1 MEGNYKVITVPLALK
16 GSGNYLLWSRLVK
29 TAIGRL
35 GLWSHIT
42 DEAPKPV
49 AKVGEGGEGDGDHV
63 AAAEKKWIQED
74 LMVLSV
80 LQGSL
85 EVHLLDAYSYC
96 ETPKHLWETLL
107 KTFGNTTNLS
117 RVFELKR
124 AINNLAQEEEEFSKH
139 LEKYRS
145 LWSELETLRPSTID
159 QETLMERREQD
170 QVFGLMLTL
179 NPAFGDV
186 IKHILRSPNLPSM
199 EEMCAQLQKEEGTLG
214 LFGGKGDVALSNK
227 AEAIQANKAAY
238 RGEERK
244 FSGNCDHC
252 KKPGHKRSQC
262 WILHPHLKPA
272 KFNKEREG
280 RAHLSAETSEA
291 GTSGTGSSDHAGESG
306 GRKNMEHEVIKK
318 SDIDALIKALKESSG
333 NTLRNT
339 LGYSYAA
346 HVLPRTCDKLLETFT
361 ADRMPRNEFTLLG
374 LISKLKLVSETPRN
388 HIAQGI
394 KPLII
399 DSGASHHMIS
409 DDSLIKNIEPAHG
422 HVMIANGDRIPI
434 RGVGDLK
441 LFNKDSKALYM
452 PEFTSNLLS
461 VKRCTND
468 LQCNVIFSP
477 NDVKFQDIESS
488 KLIGQGVT
496 KGDLYLL
503 EDISRISS
511 SSCLLSSVLSRGAS
525 WHSRLGHP
533 HVRALSLML
542 PGVLFKNND
551 CEACILGKHCKT
563 VFKRST
569 TIYDKCF
576 DLIHS
581 DVWTAPCLSRDNY
594 KYFVTFIDEKSKYT
608 WITLI
613 KTKDRVLDAFKNF
626 QSYVS
631 NQYNAKIKIF
641 RSDNGGEYTG
651 SAFKN
656 HLAQHGILHQTSCPY
671 TPQQNG
677 VAERKNRH
685 LMEVARSMMFQMS
698 VPKRFWSDAVITACY
713 LINRIPTR
721 ILEDKAPFEVLNN
734 NKPVL
739 DHLRVFGCIS
749 YVLVPGEIRNKLQAK
764 SIKAMIIGYS
774 TTQKGYKCFVPETRR
789 VLVSR
794 DVKFFEEK
802 SYYEDKDWKELE
814 GLSQPSDRATSLR
827 QILEGL
833 GIGMSQESNEDQSPD
848 VQEAEEPSH
857 LDHEGGNGTE
867 ELDESQGFAH
877 HPDEGGSEP
886 ETQENGQEGVG
897 LSEEGEEF
905 NSGSHHQGEQDQ
917 GDEEHHSEAQEPH
930 IQDEQVQVQEQPVLR
945 RSTRIRKDPSS
956 WVNTRVYYNAQAVE
970 DPSRV
975 VCSFAQYP
983 EEHCAFMVNLDE
995 NYIPRSYE
1003 EAIMD
1008 KEWKESVGAEAGAMI
1023 KNDTWYESE
1032 LPKGKKA
1039 VSSKWIFT
1047 IKYKADGKV
1056 ERKKSRLV
1064 ARGFTQTYGEDYI
1077 ETFAPVAKLHTI
1089 RIVLSLAVNLEWG
1102 LWQMD
1107 VKNAFLQGELE
1118 DEVYMHPPPGLE
1130 HLVKK
1135 GNVLRLKKAIY
1146 GLKQS
1151 PRAWY
1156 NKLSTTLNGR
1166 GFKKSELDHTLFTL
1180 TTPSG
1185 MIALLVYVDDI
1196 IITGSDKEGIIATK
1210 EFIKSMFE
1218 IKDLGEMKY
1227 FLGIEICRSKEGL
1240 FMSQRKYTLDL
1251 LKGAGAYGGKTA
1263 RMPMEDGYK
1272 VPREGEIEDSKPY
1285 QDPKLYRKLVG
1296 KLIYLTIT
1304 RPDICFAVNQ
1314 VSQHMQVPKEHHWR
1328 MVERILMYL
1337 NGSPD
1342 QGVWMGCNGSTEVV
1356 GYCDADWAGDRA
1368 DRRSTTGY
1376 CTFIGGNLV
1385 TWKSKKQKV
1394 VSCSSCEA
1402 EYRAMLKLTNELVW
1416 IKGILKHLE
1425 IDQATPM
1432 TMHCDNQAA
1441 IHIASNSVF
1450 HERTKHI
1457 EVDCHK
1463 VRQMI
1468 ILGVILP
1475 CYTRSEDQL
1484 ADVFT
1489 KAARHKTMESIHI
1502 RLGLIDLGKRRS

>member
-1 MEGNYKVITVPLALK
+1 MK
-16 GSGNYLLWSRLVK
+16 
-29 TAIGRL
+29 
-35 GLWSHIT
+35 
-42 DEAPKPV
+42 
-49 AKVGEGGEGDGDHV
+49 
-63 AAAEKKWIQED
+63 
-74 LMVLSV
+74 
-80 LQGSL
+80 
-85 EVHLLDAYSYC
+85 
-96 ETPKHLWETLL
+96 
-107 KTFGNTTNLS
+107 
-117 RVFELKR
+117 
-124 AINNLAQEEEEFSKH
+124 
-139 LEKYRS
+139 
-145 LWSELETLRPSTID
+145 
-159 QETLMERREQD
+159 
-170 QVFGLMLTL
+170 
-179 NPAFGDV
+179 
-186 IKHILRSPNLPSM
+186 
-199 EEMCAQLQKEEGTLG
+199 
-214 LFGGKGDVALSNK
+214 
-227 AEAIQANKAAY
+227 
-238 RGEERK
+238 
-244 FSGNCDHC
+244 
-252 KKPGHKRSQC
+252 
-262 WILHPHLKPA
+262 
-272 KFNKEREG
+272 
-280 RAHLSAETSEA
+280 
-291 GTSGTGSSDHAGESG
+291 
-306 GRKNMEHEVIKK
+306 
-318 SDIDALIKALKESSG
+318 
-333 NTLRNT
+333 
-339 LGYSYAA
+339 
-346 HVLPRTCDKLLETFT
+346 
-361 ADRMPRNEFTLLG
+361 
-374 LISKLKLVSETPRN
+374 
-388 HIAQGI
+388 
-394 KPLII
+394 
-399 DSGASHHMIS
+399 
-409 DDSLIKNIEPAHG
+409 
-422 HVMIANGDRIPI
+422 
-434 RGVGDLK
+434 
-441 LFNKDSKALYM
+441 
-452 PEFTSNLLS
+452 
-461 VKRCTND
+461 
-468 LQCNVIFSP
+468 
-477 NDVKFQDIESS
+477 
-488 KLIGQGVT
+488 
-496 KGDLYLL
+496 
-503 EDISRISS
+503 
-511 SSCLLSSVLSRGAS
+511 
-525 WHSRLGHP
+525 
-533 HVRALSLML
+533 
-542 PGVLFKNND
+542 
-551 CEACILGKHCKT
+551 
-563 VFKRST
+563 
-569 TIYDKCF
+569 
-576 DLIHS
+576 
-581 DVWTAPCLSRDNY
+581 
-594 KYFVTFIDEKSKYT
+594 
-608 WITLI
+608 
-613 KTKDRVLDAFKNF
+613 
-626 QSYVS
+626 
-631 NQYNAKIKIF
+631 
-641 RSDNGGEYTG
+641 
-651 SAFKN
+651 
-656 HLAQHGILHQTSCPY
+656 
-671 TPQQNG
+671 
-677 VAERKNRH
+677 
-685 LMEVARSMMFQMS
+685 
-698 VPKRFWSDAVITACY
+698 
-713 LINRIPTR
+713 
-721 ILEDKAPFEVLNN
+721 
-734 NKPVL
+734 
-739 DHLRVFGCIS
+739 VFGCLC
-749 YVLVPGEIRNKLQAK
+749 YVLVPGELRNKLEAR
-764 SIKAMIIGYS
+764 SRKAMFIGYS
-774 TTQKGYKCFVPETRR
+774 TTQKGYKCYDPEARR

-794 DVKFFEEK
+794 DVKFIEERGYYEEK
-802 SYYEDKDWKELE
+802 NQEDLRDLT
-814 GLSQPSDRATSLR
+814 SDKAGVLR
-827 QILEGL
+827 IILEGL
-833 GIGMSQESNEDQSPD
+833 GIKMNQDQSTRSGRPEESSNE
-848 VQEAEEPSH
+848 PSRAAQTPH
-857 LDHEGGNGTE
+857 LDH
-867 ELDESQGFAH
+867 
-877 HPDEGGSEP
+877 EGGSEP

-917 GDEEHHSEAQEPH
+917 GDEAQEPH
-930 IQDEQVQVQEQPVLR
+930 IQDEPVQVQEQPVLR
-945 RSTRIRKDPSS
+945 RSTRLRKDPST

-970 DPSRV
+970 HPSQA

-1047 IKYKADGKV
+1047 IN
-1056 ERKKSRLV
+1056 
-1064 ARGFTQTYGEDYI
+1064 
-1077 ETFAPVAKLHTI
+1077 
-1089 RIVLSLAVNLEWG
+1089 LAVNLGWG

-1130 HLVKK
+1130 HLVKR

-1296 KLIYLTIT
+1296 KLIYLTIS

-1394 VSCSSCEA
+1394 VSCSSAEV

-1425 IDQATPM
+1425 IIQATPM

-1463 VRQMI
+1463 VRQMM

-1489 KAARHKTMESIHI
+1489 KAARQKTMESIHI
-1502 RLGLIDLGKRRS
+1502 RLGLIDLSPKG

>member
-1 MEGNYKVITVPLALK
+1 MESGSKMKVAMTFK
-16 GSGNYLLWSRLVK
+16 GSNYLVWSRMVK
-29 TAIGRL
+29 TSVGSK
-35 GLWSHIT
+35 GLWKHIT
-42 DEAPKPV
+42 SGEAPKLITQ
-49 AKVGEGGEGDGDHV
+49 GGDKESV
-63 AAAEKKWIQED
+63 SEAEAEKWQQED
-74 LMVLSV
+74 MMVMSALHS
-80 LQGSL
+80 SL
-85 EVHLLDAYSYC
+85 EPSILDAYSYC
-96 ETPKHLWETLL
+96 ETAKELWETL
-107 KTFGNTTNLS
+107 KKVYGNTSNLS
-117 RVFELKR
+117 RVFEVKKSL
-124 AINNLAQEEEEFSKH
+124 NDLTQEDMEFTRH
-139 LEKYRS
+139 LGRFRT
-145 LWSELETLRPSTID
+145 LWSELEMLRPSTTD
-159 QETLMERREQD
+159 PELLNERREQD
-170 QVFGLMLTL
+170 KVFGLLLTL
-179 NPAFGDV
+179 NPSYSGL
-186 IKHILRSPNLPSM
+186 IQHMLRAEKLPDL
-199 EEMCAQLQKEEGTLG
+199 EDACAQIQKEQGSIG
-214 LFGGKGDVALSNK
+214 LFGGKGDLSLAN
-227 AEAIQANKAAY
+227 AARTDHEEIPQANKAAHGKY
-238 RGEERK
+238 EDRK
-244 FSGNCDHC
+244 FNGNCDHC
-252 KKPGHKRSQC
+252 KKHGHKKSQC
-262 WILHPHLKPA
+262 WILPPHLKPA
-272 KFNKEREG
+272 KFMKEREA
-280 RAHLSAETSEA
+280 RAHASD
-291 GTSGTGSSDHAGESG
+291 GTSGAGSSSRGAEGEGREGDGKALVTYSG
-306 GRKNMEHEVIKK
+306 APNIRGNDQDFIRRSEM
-318 SDIDALIKALKESSG
+318 DALIKMLKENG
-333 NTLRNT
+333 NTH
-339 LGYSYAA
+339 GYSFGASMIA
-346 HVLPRTCDKLLETFT
+346 KTIETSSCV
-361 ADRMPRNEFTLLG
+361 ADIARMDRVKSNKHARHEYTFARNA
-374 LISKLKLVSETPRN
+374 RMN
-388 HIAQGI
+388 HELNAFRSPLNLCHNASSIT
-394 KPLII
+394 KPLIV

-409 DDSLIKNIEPAHG
+409 DTNLIKDIEPTSG
-422 HVMIANGDRIPI
+422 HVMIANGDKIPI
-434 RGVGDLK
+434 RGIGNLK
-441 LFNKDSKALYM
+441 LFDKNTRAFYM

-461 VKRCTND
+461 VKKCTTD
-468 LQCNVIFSP
+468 LNCNVIFSP

-488 KLIGQGVT
+488 HLIGKGIT
-496 KGDLYLL
+496 KGELYLL
-503 EDISRISS
+503 EELDPVSNYNCSFTTASS
-511 SSCLLSSVLSRGAS
+511 LN
-525 WHSRLGHP
+525 
-533 HVRALSLML
+533 
-542 PGVLFKNND
+542 KD
-551 CEACILGKHCKT
+551 CEACILGKHCKN
-563 VFKRST
+563 VFPNST
-569 TIYDKCF
+569 SVYDKCF

-581 DVWTAPCLSRDNY
+581 DVWTAPCISRANH

-608 WITLI
+608 WLTLI
-613 KTKDRVLDAFKNF
+613 PSKDRVIDAFKNF
-626 QSYVS
+626 QAYVT
-631 NQYNAKIKIF
+631 NHYNAKIKIF
-641 RSDNGGEYTG
+641 RSDNGGEYT
-651 SAFKN
+651 SYAFKS
-656 HLAQHGILHQTSCPY
+656 HLEHHGILHQTSCPY

-685 LMEVARSMMFQMS
+685 LMEVARSMMFQAN
-698 VPKRFWSDAVITACY
+698 VPKRFWSDAVATACY
-713 LINRIPTR
+713 LINRIPTKV
-721 ILEDKAPFEVLNN
+721 LKDQAPFEVLNKH
-734 NKPVL
+734 KPSV
-739 DHLRVFGCIS
+739 DHLRVFGCLCF
-749 YVLVPGEIRNKLQAK
+749 VLVPGELRNKLDAR
-764 SIKAMIIGYS
+764 STKAMFIGYS
-774 TTQKGYKCFVPETRR
+774 TTQKGYKCYDSDTRR
-789 VLVSR
+789 VLISR
-794 DVKFFEEK
+794 DVKFIEARG
-802 SYYEDKDWKELE
+802 YYEERNQEELKDLTSDKA
-814 GLSQPSDRATSLR
+814 GALR
-827 QILEGL
+827 LILEGL
-833 GIGMSQESNEDQSPD
+833 GIKMNQDPNVGSRNQHESSPAPVEANQSP
-848 VQEAEEPSH
+848 H
-857 LDHEGGNGTE
+857 LGREGGR
-867 ELDESQGFAH
+867 ES
-877 HPDEGGSEP
+877 
-886 ETQENGQEGVG
+886 ETQEDGQDGAG
-897 LSEEGEEF
+897 LSEEEEESV
-905 NSGSHHQGEQDQ
+905 SGSHNQGDQSQGEV
-917 GDEEHHSEAQEPH
+917 EAQAEVPGPSV
-930 IQDEQVQVQEQPVLR
+930 QVEQVQNQPVLR
-945 RSTRIRKDPSS
+945 RSTRLRKDPSS

-970 DPSRV
+970 HPSQA

-995 NYIPRSYE
+995 NYIPRNYE
-1003 EAIMD
+1003 EAMMD

-1032 LPKGKKA
+1032 LPRGKKA
-1039 VSSKWIFT
+1039 VTSRWIFT
-1047 IKYKADGKV
+1047 IKYKADGTVK
-1056 ERKKSRLV
+1056 RKKSRLV

-1089 RIVLSLAVNLEWG
+1089 RIVLSLAVNLGWG

-1130 HLVKK
+1130 HLVKR

-1210 EFIKSMFE
+1210 EFLKSMFE

-1251 LKGAGAYGGKTA
+1251 LKGTGAYGGKTA

-1285 QDPKLYRKLVG
+1285 QDPKLYRTLVG

-1394 VSCSSCEA
+1394 VSCSSAEA

-1489 KAARHKTMESIHI
+1489 KAARQKTMESIHI
-1502 RLGLIDLGKRRS
+1502 RFCPNGFSLVRFLMRKIS